1 MVKRNEELGRKK
13 DHKSIQEPRNYIN
26 CYESV
31 GTIVKI
37 FRSHVYTCSKL
48 CKQLMRL

>member
-13 DHKSIQEPRNYIN
+13 SIQEQRNYIN

-31 GTIVKI
+31 GTILKI
-37 FRSHVYTCSKL
+37 FRSRVYTYSKL